1 VAESAE
7 ARKWHGIIR
16 AAVREC
22 VETWLL
28 QAQARPVTVEAL
40 EGISLARSTVLLLRR
55 LEGQPPEAV
64 AALLPILIRT
74 MLAAFV
80 EVLAELQEKRA

>member
-1 VAESAE
+1 MADSAE
-7 ARKWHGIIR
+7 ARQWHGIIR

-22 VETWLL
+22 AETWIL
-28 QAQARPVTVEAL
+28 QAQAGPVTVEAL
-40 EGISLARSTVLLLRR
+40 EGILARSTVLLLRR
-55 LEGQPPEAV
+55 LEGRPPDMV